1 MHNINFIS
9 SQCGAK
15 ECEIR
20 FAGRWGS
27 SSRHF
32 ATYMEEGINTY
43 NLSRNENEIDP
54 IRKLWVWKPCNF
66 GDTVDACSN
75 CGHVG
80 TKCGSTRGAR
90 GVRGLRAGYYISL
103 ICFFG
108 GCFCTYSTVQ
118 CTSP

>member
-1 MHNINFIS
+1 MNYINFIS

-32 ATYMEEGINTY
+32 ATYMGEGINTY

-75 CGHVG
+75 SKKIFTDV
-80 TKCGSTRGAR
+80 
-90 GVRGLRAGYYISL
+90 
-103 ICFFG
+103 
-108 GCFCTYSTVQ
+108 
-118 CTSP
+118 

>member
-1 MHNINFIS
+1 MNYINFIS

-20 FAGRWGS
+20 FDGRWGS
-27 SSRHF
+27 SSGHF

-43 NLSRNENEIDP
+43 NLSRNENEIEP

-75 CGHVG
+75 SKKIFTDV
-80 TKCGSTRGAR
+80 
-90 GVRGLRAGYYISL
+90 
-103 ICFFG
+103 
-108 GCFCTYSTVQ
+108 
-118 CTSP
+118 

>member
-1 MHNINFIS
+1 MNYINFIS

-15 ECEIR
+15 ECAIR

-32 ATYMEEGINTY
+32 ATYMDEGINTY

-75 CGHVG
+75 SKKICNNLFFILLI
-80 TKCGSTRGAR
+80 TKQHSNHQHKDMI
-90 GVRGLRAGYYISL
+90 LIFSQIS
-103 ICFFG
+103 I
-108 GCFCTYSTVQ
+108 
-118 CTSP
+118 